1 MNTTSTRY
9 LKWFSI
15 VVWLGVPLNLYFAV
29 PALFFPSYVVD
40 TLDLQAGFFTV
51 WLRNAGLLIFII
63 TAYQILAAVS
73 PSRYRAVAWMTI
85 GGRLAAAIYWLVVSL
100 DWLGTSNNP
109 QGFLP
114 FLIGDVLFGGVSGVL
129 LYLGLRAEAAA
140 RQRRPASAAA

>member
-1 MNTTSTRY
+1 MNTRY

-15 VVWLGVPLNLYFAV
+15 VVWLGVPVNLYFAV
-29 PALFFPSYVVD
+29 PALFFPGYVVD
-40 TLDLQAGFFTV
+40 TLDLEPGFFTV

-63 TAYQILAAVS
+63 TAYQILAAVA

-109 QGFLP
+109 SGFLP

-140 RQRRPASAAA
+140 RQRQPAGAPA